1 MDDDNNVFFNALF
14 FSLSSK
20 LTASHGLGS
29 GSGPRKYA
37 SHQDHGGVVNI
48 KTRRS
53 LIPEVFFTWPGI
65 LRLWKQKDENF
76 GLEAAVKAFYLLS
89 RRM

>member
-1 MDDDNNVFFNALF
+1 MDL
-14 FSLSSK
+14 
-20 LTASHGLGS
+20 GLDPVLGNTTL
-29 GSGPRKYA
+29 
-37 SHQDHGGVVNI
+37 HQDHGGVVNI

-76 GLEAAVKAFYLLS
+76 ELEAAVKAFYLLS

>member
-1 MDDDNNVFFNALF
+1 ME
-14 FSLSSK
+14 
-20 LTASHGLGS
+20 
-29 GSGPRKYA
+29 
-37 SHQDHGGVVNI
+37 GVVNI
-48 KTRRS
+48 KTRRN

-65 LRLWKQKDENF
+65 LRLWKEKDETL

>member
-1 MDDDNNVFFNALF
+1 MDL
-14 FSLSSK
+14 
-20 LTASHGLGS
+20 GLDPVLGNTTL
-29 GSGPRKYA
+29 
-37 SHQDHGGVVNI
+37 HQDHGGVFNI

-65 LRLWKQKDENF
+65 LRLWKQKDENL
-76 GLEAAVKAFYLLS
+76 GLEAAVKVFYLLS

>member
-1 MDDDNNVFFNALF
+1 MDL
-14 FSLSSK
+14 
-20 LTASHGLGS
+20 GLDPVLGNTTL
-29 GSGPRKYA
+29 
-37 SHQDHGGVVNI
+37 HQDHGGVVNI

-65 LRLWKQKDENF
+65 LRLWKKKDENL
-76 GLEAAVKAFYLLS
+76 GLEAAVEAFYLLS

>member
-1 MDDDNNVFFNALF
+1 MDLGLDPAL
-14 FSLSSK
+14 
-20 LTASHGLGS
+20 
-29 GSGPRKYA
+29 
-37 SHQDHGGVVNI
+37 HQNHGGVFNI

-65 LRLWKQKDENF
+65 LRLWKQKDENL

>member
-1 MDDDNNVFFNALF
+1 MDL
-14 FSLSSK
+14 
-20 LTASHGLGS
+20 GLDPVLGNTTL
-29 GSGPRKYA
+29 
-37 SHQDHGGVVNI
+37 HQDYGGVVNI

-53 LIPEVFFTWPGI
+53 LIPEVFFTLPGI

-76 GLEAAVKAFYLLS
+76 GLQAAVKALYLLS